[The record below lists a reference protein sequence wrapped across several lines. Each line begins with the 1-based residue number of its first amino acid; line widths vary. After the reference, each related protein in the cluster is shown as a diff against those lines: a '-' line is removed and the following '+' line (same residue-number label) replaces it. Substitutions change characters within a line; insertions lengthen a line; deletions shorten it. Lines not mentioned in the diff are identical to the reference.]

1 MLGPEQINLPVRPTP
16 IFLEGTVPIQ
26 LSEEV
31 ARDLGLRDGQIVRAV
46 VGMREDELR
55 LIINNRELAGLAGNQ
70 LKVGETL
77 DLRASNNGR
86 LLQPLASAPVSP
98 NLLASPG
105 PRLLSLLFR
114 PAEQSAITQ
123 IFMPQGNNP
132 GLQALVEGE
141 NARWLS
147 QLIQSMARLSPV
159 AVKRALMASGLFTEG
174 RLARSLPPNFDL
186 KQLLKTILRSQ
197 APQTIISQ
205 DLESAVDEIEARQI
219 ESLQAQNN
227 RSVSYTFNMPFTDA
241 NPVQVQFERGPSRE
255 GEPEPDWII
264 NLHTDSGTMG
274 ELWLKTTFKPSLRL
288 DMEMWAARSE
298 IAQLARS
305 ASSELDKQLQEF
317 GLTLGKMTVHNANR
331 PLGGVHEVK
340 PGGVVDVST

>member
-1 MLGPEQINLPVRPTP
+1 MLGPEQVNFPVRPTP
-16 IFLEGTVPIQ
+16 IFLEGVVPIHI
-26 LSEEV
+26 SEEV

-46 VGMREDELR
+46 VGMREEELR
-55 LIINNRELAGLAGNQ
+55 LTINNRELAGLAGNQ

-77 DLRASNNGR
+77 DLRVSNNGR
-86 LLQPLASAPVSP
+86 LLQPLVAASALPEV
-98 NLLASPG
+98 LASPG

-114 PAEQSAITQ
+114 PAGQSAVTQ
-123 IFMPQGNNP
+123 IFMPHGSNP

-147 QLIQSMARLSPV
+147 QLIHSMARLSPIS
-159 AVKRALMASGLFTEG
+159 VKRALMASGLFTEG

-197 APQTIISQ
+197 SPQSLIAQ
-205 DLESAVDEIEARQI
+205 DIESAVDEIESRQL

-227 RSVSYTFNMPFTDA
+227 RSVSYTFHMPFSDA
-241 NPVQVQFERGPSRE
+241 NPVQVQFERGPRQ
-255 GEPEPDWII
+255 GEESELDWVI

-288 DMEMWAARSE
+288 DMEMWAARAE

-305 ASSELDKQLQEF
+305 SSSQLDKQLQEF

-331 PLGGVHEVK
+331 PLGGTQELR
-340 PGGVVDVST
+340 PGGMVDVST